1 MTYQMSNSLVVGET
15 SYRIFRAGGSGL
27 FNPKRIGWRFSE
39 RACSACWAGYCATYE
54 ILQHDD
60 ESCRLYLRALR
71 CYGLEQIAEL
81 SEYPLLRGHAG
92 RFDENPGGGFTY
104 TDMEIPVP
112 FTGVL
117 FVERGFPEHGGCR
130 RTPDTPEDETRSY
143 RFDDGLKTE
152 AFRYPSETNRK
163 IRAAPDLCDPYDLL
177 ETWPKPLMG
186 SDAYR
191 AFGKELVTGDRS
203 PARVLR
209 DSPYLKS
216 TGNMLSEIVLPYLRE
231 MFEKAI
237 DLDVPVKSVL
247 APQGFSADIP
257 REHLPPGE

>member
-1 MTYQMSNSLVVGET
+1 MTYQMSNTLVAGET
-15 SYRIFRAGGSGL
+15 SFRIFRAGGSGL

-39 RACSACWAGYCATYE
+39 RANTACRAGYWATYE
-54 ILQHDD
+54 ILQDAD
-60 ESCRLYLRALR
+60 ESCRLYLRAVR
-71 CYGLEQIAEL
+71 CYGLEPIPEIR
-81 SEYPLLRGHAG
+81 EYPLLRGHAG
-92 RFDENPGGGFTY
+92 HYDENSGSFAYSG
-104 TDMEIPVP
+104 MEIPVP

-143 RFDDGLKTE
+143 RFNDGLKTE
-152 AFRYPSETNRK
+152 AFRYPSEANRQ

-177 ETWPKPLMG
+177 ETWPKPLTG

-203 PARVLR
+203 PARMLR

-216 TGNMLSEIVLPYLRE
+216 TGHMLSEIVLPYLRE
-231 MFEKAI
+231 VFEKASE
-237 DLDVPVKSVL
+237 LDVPVKSVL
-247 APQGFSADIP
+247 APQGFSSDIP
-257 REHLPPGE
+257 REPLPPGE